1 LAEGLIAMRLLLVE
15 DDAMVGARLRRGL
28 RRDGFDVDWLRDAR
42 GAQAALQ
49 WRSYSL
55 VVIDLELPRAERV
68 AILQA
73 LHQSGRSAPVVIIN
87 PRGGGKHFLVAAS
100 AFDELVFRVRTAAYR
115 HAGPERSEDAT
126 IALPFSWG

>member
-1 LAEGLIAMRLLLVE
+1 MRLLLVE

-28 RRDGFDVDWLRDAR
+28 RQDGFDVDWLRDAR

-55 VVIDLELPRAERV
+55 VVIDLDLPRAERV

-73 LHQSGRSAPVVIIN
+73 LHQGGKPAPVVIIN
-87 PRGGGKHFLVAAS
+87 PRGGSEHFLVAAS

-115 HAGPERSEDAT
+115 HAGRQDREETT